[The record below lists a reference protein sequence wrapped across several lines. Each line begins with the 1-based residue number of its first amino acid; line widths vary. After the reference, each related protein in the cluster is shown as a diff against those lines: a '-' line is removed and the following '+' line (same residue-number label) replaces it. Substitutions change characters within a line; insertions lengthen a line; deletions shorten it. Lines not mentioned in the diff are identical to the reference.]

1 MKSKTKQPTLDQI
14 VRATVILFVMQFG
27 ALSASQ
33 AQESAAESVQ
43 DEVAAV
49 EEKPIRQ
56 LRRELDTAEKD
67 FFSIFNKINSDNSFD
82 TKCKRIT
89 QLGSRKKEQ
98 VCTPKFIRLHVASL
112 ASSSSFVNDQWD
124 LPSPAGSRME
134 MKKTQMR
141 EEINRLLTD
150 NESFMQVFQSY
161 ASAKRAYETGMQNQ

>member
-14 VRATVILFVMQFG
+14 VRATIMLFVMQFG
-27 ALSASQ
+27 ALSASK
-33 AQESAAESVQ
+33 AQESAAGTVQ

-49 EEKPIRQ
+49 EEIPIRQ
-56 LRRELDTAEKD
+56 LRRELDTVEKD

-82 TKCKRIT
+82 TKCKRVAS
-89 QLGSRKKEQ
+89 LGSRKKEQ
-98 VCTPKFIRLHVASL
+98 VCTPKFIRLHEASL
-112 ASSSSFVNDQWD
+112 TSSSSVVDRWD
-124 LPSPAGSRME
+124 LPSPSGSRMG